1 MSANECNKIILDLVK
16 AVILDKLNNTLTVNK
31 EQLLKDYPL
40 LDENK
45 ATFINLFV
53 DGKFR
58 GSQGTL
64 VAHLKLFDDICIN
77 TVKVAFNDP
86 YFPPITKEEI
96 DKLQIEVSILSPQLE
111 IKYASIKD
119 MKSKIDIGNDGVFI
133 RQGDKKATFLP
144 QVWNDLPDFND
155 FLAHLFQQAGII
167 DLDTPIDVFVYK
179 TEIIK

>member
-1 MSANECNKIILDLVK
+1 MLTINEIK
-16 AVILDKLNNTLTVNK
+16 DKYGHMCSFAIWK
-31 EQLLKDYPL
+31 
-40 LDENK
+40 
-45 ATFINLFV
+45 
-53 DGKFR
+53 
-58 GSQGTL
+58 
-64 VAHLKLFDDICIN
+64 
-77 TVKVAFNDP
+77 
-86 YFPPITKEEI
+86 EI